1 MEYGDV
7 TLVFACVSLSNTDE
21 IFENS
26 LKLYPNLVINIL
38 TIESNSVAISK
49 VEIYSILGKKIKEI
63 NSNFSF
69 ITTDNLSS
77 EIYFIRIY
85 SENGFTIRKISKR

>member
-1 MEYGDV
+1 MCCLIE
-7 TLVFACVSLSNTDE
+7 
-21 IFENS
+21 ENS
-26 LKLYPNLVINIL
+26 LKLYLNPVINIL

-77 EIYFIRIY
+77 GIYFIRIY
-85 SENGFTIRKISKR
+85 SENGFTIRKFLKR